1 MKSKVVRYMD
11 RIKVQRLNPHIFS
24 MDDAGESIGYLV
36 VGMEKALVI
45 DTMNGY
51 QDVRAVA
58 RTITELP
65 LMVINT
71 HGHGDHI
78 YGDIYFEEVYI
89 HPLDMEVA
97 RRHSQMDGFM
107 MMMAERGMHMPP
119 FLPIQHGDV
128 IDLGGL
134 TVEVVHLPGHTKGSI
149 LLLLREDRVLFT
161 GDAINTHLW
170 MQLEE
175 SSSPQDFL
183 QALDKIMYL
192 KDQADHILH
201 GHYGQFLPISF
212 MERLREGVL
221 QLCRGETGEDT
232 DYTYFGG
239 IARQHLYDGG
249 NASIVYPK
257 SYRVE

>member
-24 MDDAGESIGYLV
+24 MDDAGESIGYL
-36 VGMEKALVI
+36 
-45 DTMNGY
+45 
-51 QDVRAVA
+51 VA

-134 TVEVVHLPGHTKGSI
+134 TVEVVPH
-149 LLLLREDRVLFT
+149 
-161 GDAINTHLW
+161 
-170 MQLEE
+170 
-175 SSSPQDFL
+175 
-183 QALDKIMYL
+183 
-192 KDQADHILH
+192 
-201 GHYGQFLPISF
+201 
-212 MERLREGVL
+212 
-221 QLCRGETGEDT
+221 TGE
-232 DYTYFGG
+232 YPVAPAGG
-239 IARQHLYDGG
+239 SGAVYRGCHQHASVDAVGG
-249 NASIVYPK
+249 KLVSSGFSAGT
-257 SYRVE
+257 